1 MDYCVAS
8 DCCRCQ
14 RVTMR
19 PGKAYGMPW
28 RVPQH
33 LYAINNLYTQDI
45 IDTDVRKIEGVLKS
59 SFRHRSIRELSR
71 LTWRDNQIT
80 EQLDATKKYLA
91 IKKIT
96 VGLGVDYEPEI
107 TWSTT
112 TMMLLVMTS
121 VINFQRSTLVV
132 RTIVKTTFVHVF
144 KEWCHE
150 KNKVECDT
158 FRGNILVYFFVL
170 NRNTRNR
177 SKYRLD
183 SRSTFI
189 CLLQLL
195 LEGNKKYCQRKAAT
209 NKFLFF
215 FLVWFLN
222 FRKLVTFLE
231 MSNIFR
237 YDFVTSP
244 HFAAPRNNLSHFQL
258 IRFNPSSNYI
268 LDRKRS
274 LRRPLHIT
282 LQSSYT
288 F

>member
-14 RVTMR
+14 RVTVR

-80 EQLDATKKYLA
+80 EQLDATKKCLA

-96 VGLGVDYEPEI
+96 VGLGANYEPEI

-112 TMMLLVMTS
+112 VMMLLVMTT

-150 KNKVECDT
+150 KTKSNATLFEET
-158 FRGNILVYFFVL
+158 FLSI
-170 NRNTRNR
+170 
-177 SKYRLD
+177 
-183 SRSTFI
+183 
-189 CLLQLL
+189 
-195 LEGNKKYCQRKAAT
+195 
-209 NKFLFF
+209 FF
-215 FLVWFLN
+215 F
-222 FRKLVTFLE
+222 
-231 MSNIFR
+231 
-237 YDFVTSP
+237 
-244 HFAAPRNNLSHFQL
+244 
-258 IRFNPSSNYI
+258 
-268 LDRKRS
+268 
-274 LRRPLHIT
+274 
-282 LQSSYT
+282 YT
-288 F
+288 E